1 MIRMTIKARLL
12 AILISIIILMI
23 FSIISATIVSNKNDQ
38 QAEYS
43 KVRYLSY
50 LIADEFRQ
58 TSMDLTRLS
67 RSYIVTG
74 KQEYLDAYWH
84 IVKWRNGDTAR
95 PNGVDKALF
104 PNHFKKQS
112 DIMKE
117 LNFSS
122 TELSLLD
129 TAASYSNQLIAIESQ
144 ALDSVKTGNFARG
157 PKTPLEGESVNE
169 FSLRIVFNQDYHNE
183 ITKIF
188 EPVNRFFIAL
198 DKRTANELQIS
209 QDNVA
214 LWINV
219 SFIMQ
224 ITVALLAGLLIF
236 VIIQIL
242 FKPLQDAISAMLNIA
257 EGEGDLSKRLNEKGK
272 TEISQLAHGFNI
284 FASHIQNIV
293 IELGSTI
300 KDISDSS
307 VQLSSTAH
315 STDQAIIEQKY
326 GIEQVLV
333 SLEQLLPAI
342 QEVAANAVQSVDLAN
357 LSNEA
362 ATDGLKIVGRAITDI
377 NSLDSDID
385 NASQV
390 IYSLAKDTDDIG
402 SVLSV
407 IRGIADQTNLL
418 ALNAAIEAARA
429 GEQGRGFAV
438 VADEVRTLAKRTQDA
453 TEEIQSM
460 IEKLQQGAT
469 DAVQVMAHS
478 KTRTLACVDNTKE
491 VGNSLDKITTSVASI
506 TDVNNQIA
514 TATEEQNYTV
524 EEIRRNV
531 DSINQQVEC
540 TANGS
545 KETASNSEHTIELT
559 GQIKTL
565 IQQFKT
571 S

>member
-1 MIRMTIKARLL
+1 MTIKARLL
-12 AILISIIILMI
+12 AILTSIIFLMI
-23 FSIISATIVSNKNDQ
+23 FSIISETIVSNKNDQ

-84 IVKWRNGDTAR
+84 VVKWRNGDAAR
-95 PNGVDKALF
+95 PTGADIALF
-104 PNHFKKQS
+104 PNRFKKQS

-122 TELSLLD
+122 AELSLLD
-129 TAASYSNQLIAIESQ
+129 KAANYSNQLIAIESQ
-144 ALDSVKTGNFARG
+144 ALDSIKEGVFAKG
-157 PKTPLEGESVNE
+157 PKTPQEGESVNE
-169 FSLRIVFNQDYHNE
+169 FALRIVFNQDYHNE
-183 ITKIF
+183 ITKIL

-198 DKRTANELQIS
+198 DERTANELQMS

-293 IELGSTI
+293 FELGTTI

-315 STDQAIIEQKY
+315 STDQAITEQKY

-377 NSLDSDID
+377 NSLDRDIN

-390 IYSLAKDTDDIG
+390 ISSLAKDTDDIG

-469 DAVQVMAHS
+469 EAVQVMAHS

-531 DSINQQVEC
+531 DNINQQVEC
-540 TANGS
+540 TASGS

>member
-1 MIRMTIKARLL
+1 MTIKARLL
-12 AILISIIILMI
+12 AILTSIIILII

-38 QAEYS
+38 QTEYS
-43 KVRYLSY
+43 EVRYLSY

-74 KQEYLDAYWH
+74 KQKYLDAYWH

-95 PNGVDKALF
+95 PSSADKALF
-104 PNHFKKQS
+104 PSLFKKQS

-122 TELSLLD
+122 AELSLLD
-129 TAASYSNQLIAIESQ
+129 KAASYSNQLIAIETQ
-144 ALDSVKTGNFARG
+144 ALDSVKTGIFAKG
-157 PKTPLEGESVNE
+157 PKIPLEGESVNE
-169 FSLRIVFNQDYHNE
+169 FALRIVFNQDYHNE

-198 DKRTANELQIS
+198 DTRTASELKTS
-209 QDNVA
+209 QDSVA
-214 LWINV
+214 LWMNV

-224 ITVALLAGLLIF
+224 ITVAILAGLLIF

-272 TEISQLAHGFNI
+272 TELSQLARGFNI
-284 FASHIQNIV
+284 FASNIQNIV

-300 KDISDSS
+300 KEISDSS
-307 VQLSSTAH
+307 VQLSSTVH
-315 STDQAIIEQKY
+315 STDQAISEQKY

-377 NSLDSDID
+377 NSLDSDIN

-390 IYSLAKDTDDIG
+390 ISSLAKDTDDIG

-453 TEEIQSM
+453 TAEIQSM

-469 DAVQVMAHS
+469 DAVEVMTQS

-491 VGNSLDKITTSVASI
+491 AGNALDKITTSVSSI

-514 TATEEQNYTV
+514 AATEEQNYTV

-545 KETASNSEHTIELT
+545 KETASNSEYTIELA

-565 IQQFKT
+565 IKQFKT

>member
-1 MIRMTIKARLL
+1 MTIKARLL
-12 AILISIIILMI
+12 AILTSIIILII

-38 QAEYS
+38 QTEYS
-43 KVRYLSY
+43 EVRYLSY

-74 KQEYLDAYWH
+74 KQKYIDAYWN
-84 IVKWRNGDTAR
+84 IVKWVNGDYAR
-95 PNGVDKALF
+95 PSSADKALF
-104 PNHFKKQS
+104 PNLFKKQS

-122 TELSLLD
+122 AELSLLD
-129 TAASYSNQLIAIESQ
+129 KASSYSNQLIAIETQ
-144 ALDSVKTGNFARG
+144 ALDSVKAGNFAKG
-157 PKTPLEGESVNE
+157 PKIPLEGESVNE
-169 FSLRIVFNQDYHNE
+169 FALRIVFNQDYHNE
-183 ITKIF
+183 ITKIL

-198 DKRTANELQIS
+198 DTRTASELKTS
-209 QDNVA
+209 QDSVA
-214 LWINV
+214 LWMNV

-224 ITVALLAGLLIF
+224 ITVAILAGLLIF

-272 TEISQLAHGFNI
+272 TELSQLARGFNI

-300 KDISDSS
+300 KEISDSS
-307 VQLSSTAH
+307 VQLSSTVH
-315 STDQAIIEQKY
+315 STDQAISEQKY

-377 NSLDSDID
+377 NSLDSDIN

-390 IYSLAKDTDDIG
+390 ISSLAKDTDDIG

-453 TEEIQSM
+453 TAEIQSM

-469 DAVQVMAHS
+469 DAVEVMTHS
-478 KTRTLACVDNTKE
+478 KSRTLACVDNTKE
-491 VGNSLDKITTSVASI
+491 VGNALDKITTSVVSI

-514 TATEEQNYTV
+514 AATEEQNYTV

-545 KETASNSEHTIELT
+545 KETASNSEHTIELA

-565 IQQFKT
+565 IKQFKT